1 MSQYFQLFNLPEQY
15 PLDTAALEQRYR
27 ALAAQFHPDKHT
39 TANPFEQKQ
48 ALMMSAT
55 LNQAYAT
62 LKSPIDRAAQH
73 PNRPRVSDAANAM
86 ARNPRPSPS
95 RARPRRPARFAKRNH
110 PSPNRALPTAGTR
123 LRPARL
129 SRRQRPS
136 APRTVFEQTATRN
149 SECAGLNALYKISGC
164 LNMIRQPENNNP
176 VFRLPFP
183 RINPIPTKSPSRAA
197 SKPTRR

>member
-62 LKSPIDRAAQH
+62 LKSPIDRAAYLLQQH
-73 PNRPRVSDAANAM
+73 NINPDDPHNTQIDPEFLMQQMQWREALANAKID
-86 ARNPRPSPS
+86 NNQD
-95 RARPRRPARFAKRNH
+95 KIQQIKQEVQQNYQQ
-110 PSPNRALPTAGTR
+110 L
-123 LRPARL
+123 LVQL
-129 SRRQRPS
+129 QQQ
-136 APRTVFEQTATRN
+136 FEQQDYANASHNVRQ
-149 SECAGLNALYKISGC
+149 GRFLNKLLREIQAD
-164 LNMIRQPENNNP
+164 
-176 VFRLPFP
+176 
-183 RINPIPTKSPSRAA
+183 
-197 SKPTRR
+197 